1 MKYQTQILTI
11 GYDTIIQAAELLK
24 KGEVVAI
31 PTETVYG
38 LAANALSDR
47 AIKKIFTAKGR
58 PSDNPLIVHI
68 YSIDQV
74 SLLAKNVSEKA
85 KILMEKFWPGPLTLV
100 MDKKKQVSSVVTAN
114 LDTVAVRMPSH
125 PVAYSI
131 LEQSNI
137 PLAAPSA
144 NISGKPSPTSA
155 QQVYDDMQGKIPAIV
170 DGGNCEIG
178 LESTVVDV
186 SVDPPCILRPGAVT
200 KEMLEEAV
208 GEVTADNSILEPLKD
223 GTQAKSPG
231 VKHRHYAPNAEIQIV
246 KGLEVSVSRYV
257 NRQILNDNV
266 NGIRSVVLCCKEHE
280 KNYPFD
286 KIILGSKYHPETIAE
301 NLFNS
306 LREIDNGGYDK
317 AYVQHL
323 GTEGINTAIMN
334 RLLKAANHNVIE
346 VG

>member
-1 MKYQTQILTI
+1 MKYQTEILTI
-11 GYDTIIQAAELLK
+11 GYDTIIKAAELLK

-38 LAANALSDR
+38 LAASALSDR

-74 SLLAKNVSEKA
+74 GLLAKNISKKA
-85 KILMEKFWPGPLTLV
+85 KILMETFWPGPLTLV
-100 MDKKKQVSSVVTAN
+100 MTKKKQVSSVVTAN

-125 PVAYSI
+125 PVAFSI
-131 LEQSNI
+131 LEQCNI

-155 QQVYDDMQGKIPAIV
+155 QQVYEDMLGKIPAIV
-170 DGGNCEIG
+170 DGGTCEIG
-178 LESTVVDV
+178 LESTVIDV

-200 KEMLEEAV
+200 KKMLEDAI
-208 GEVTADNSILEPLKD
+208 GEVADDNSILEPLKE
-223 GTQAKSPG
+223 GELAKSPG
-231 VKHRHYAPNAEIQIV
+231 VKHKHYAPNAEIQIV
-246 KGLEVSVSRYV
+246 KGVEVSISRYI

-266 NGIRSVVLCCKEHE
+266 NGVRSVVLCCQEQA

-301 NLFNS
+301 NLFNA
-306 LREIDNGGYDK
+306 LREIDKKNYDK
-317 AYVQHL
+317 AYVQYL